1 MNTLSVLENETKTSI
16 PPTTHIG
23 RVHYTVADL
32 SRQAAFYGDIL
43 GFKLLWREGDTAALG
58 AGRQELLRLTEV
70 PGARRARRTT
80 GLYHTAFLV
89 PTRRELAQLVQR
101 ISQTQTP
108 IQGHSNHGT
117 HLAVYLPDAE
127 GNGIE
132 LAWDFPQE
140 AWPMKDGKM
149 RLEDMPRSGIDIP
162 DLMSELARNPSPWSG
177 LSPETKVGHVHLH
190 VANLEASQRFYQQVL
205 GFDVVLK
212 SDDFGALFVSAG
224 GYHHHIGMNIWNGQG
239 APPPP
244 PDATGLRYYAIVLP
258 DQAEMQRVVERVQA
272 AGGKVEITPEGILLR
287 DPAQNGVLLEHRTS

>member
-1 MNTLSVLENETKTSI
+1 MNNLSVLENEPKTTIS
-16 PPTTHIG
+16 PTTSIG
-23 RVHYTVADL
+23 RVVYSVADL
-32 SRQAAFYGDIL
+32 NRQAAFYGDIL

-58 AGRQELLRLTEV
+58 TARQELLRLKEV

-89 PTRRELAQLVQR
+89 PTRWELAQLVRQ
-101 ISQTQTP
+101 ISETNTP

-117 HLAVYLPDAE
+117 HLAFYLPDAE

-132 LAWDFPQE
+132 LAWDFPKE

-149 RLEDMPRSGIDIP
+149 RLEDMPRSGVDIEE
-162 DLMSELARNPSPWSG
+162 LMAELRRDPSPWSG

-190 VANLEASQRFYQQVL
+190 VADLEASQKFYQQLL
-205 GFDVVLK
+205 GFEVVLK

-224 GYHHHIGMNIWNGQG
+224 GYHHHIGMNIWQGAG

-244 PDATGLRYYAIVLP
+244 LDATGLRYYTIVLP
-258 DQAEMQRVVERVQA
+258 DQAELERVVERVRG
-272 AGGKVEITPEGILLR
+272 AGDEMQTTPEGILLR
-287 DPAQNGVLLEHRTS
+287 DPAQNGVLLTIA